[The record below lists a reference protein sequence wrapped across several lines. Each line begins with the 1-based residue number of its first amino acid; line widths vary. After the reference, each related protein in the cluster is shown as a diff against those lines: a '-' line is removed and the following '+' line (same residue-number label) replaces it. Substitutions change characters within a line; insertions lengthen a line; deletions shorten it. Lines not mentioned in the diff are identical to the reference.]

1 MLCELC
7 GKHQATTYSKTII
20 NGEYTEMYLCS
31 ECAKAKGIGINSVFS
46 QTATDFSSF
55 LGSFFGGGLP
65 SRTSATRCKSCGSA
79 FTDIARSG
87 KVGCAECYSN
97 FYEEL
102 LPSIQKIHGN
112 IQHRGKVPTGA
123 SAEVKRKR
131 DIEKTRRELE
141 QAVKEENFELA
152 VKLRDKIKEME
163 GGGNHDS
170 N

>member
-7 GKHQATTYSKTII
+7 GKNQATTHIKTMI
-20 NGEYTEMYLCS
+20 NGEYSEMRLCS
-31 ECAKAKGIGINSVFS
+31 ECAKAKGIGMGNVFTH
-46 QTATDFSSF
+46 TATDFSNF

-65 SRTSATRCKSCGSA
+65 SRTSATRCKTCGSS

-87 KVGCAECYSN
+87 KVGCADCYTG
-97 FYEEL
+97 FYDEL

-112 IQHRGKVPTGA
+112 IQHRGKVPSGA
-123 SAEVKRKR
+123 SAEVKKKR
-131 DIEKTRRELE
+131 DIEKTKQELDK
-141 QAVKEENFELA
+141 AIKEENFELA

-163 GGGNHDS
+163 GDKHD